1 MRAGWPPP
9 PAAVAAGACREG
21 SRGGEEF
28 APASG
33 HCSPPTAG
41 GGGRL
46 ETARARGERA
56 RHLGAPGAL
65 PTHLRAHA
73 PPRGRRR
80 PRGAIAFRGTNF
92 GRARRGGSGRGGAGA
107 MYSTEAQARRALR
120 SPDVRSSPRGRLL
133 PFCAACGG
141 LLLTVS
147 TGCVRASF
155 AGVQHHKKD
164 RAHFIKRRNQERQKA
179 FQVCAGWRAR
189 LRACACASG
198 CVRARARIP
207 TPGA

>member
-1 MRAGWPPP
+1 MVRSL
-9 PAAVAAGACREG
+9 R
-21 SRGGEEF
+21 
-28 APASG
+28 
-33 HCSPPTAG
+33 
-41 GGGRL
+41 
-46 ETARARGERA
+46 
-56 RHLGAPGAL
+56 RHLGIAHHRLREEGGDWKPQGHAVSGHVISVPLALSRRTCAPTPRLGA
-65 PTHLRAHA
+65 AG
-73 PPRGRRR
+73 GREG
-80 PRGAIAFRGTNF
+80 PSPFRGTNF